1 MYFGLIR
8 MDGVQLTFHSIP
20 QFVNKD
26 PMFPTQNG
34 TFPMLNSSFST
45 PPPKIR
51 CRHGTY
57 HPTKWKKL

>member
-26 PMFPTQNG
+26 PMFPAQNG
-34 TFPMLNSSFST
+34 TFPMQT
-45 PPPKIR
+45 PKVLRFTQFKKVWGKI
-51 CRHGTY
+51 TAIQ
-57 HPTKWKKL
+57 